1 VQIINERTKEILYT
15 KRVKNSKGKLPIYSA
30 DPHTI
35 KVGKDKPVRV
45 LKTGLTA
52 KK

>member
-1 VQIINERTKEILYT
+1 
-15 KRVKNSKGKLPIYSA
+15 VKNSKGQLPVYST

-35 KVGKDKPVRV
+35 KVGKDKPLRV
-45 LKTGLTA
+45 LKTGLTT